1 MNRSISVIQVR
12 DDDGLLRIVA
22 TRIVRSYLTEDKK
35 EMVTTLA
42 DRWDAGYEEKNGI
55 KDVSLTFNQRGEMCD
70 MRGKPENFRT

>member
-42 DRWDAGYEEKNGI
+42 DR
-55 KDVSLTFNQRGEMCD
+55 
-70 MRGKPENFRT
+70 